1 MSAEFNEFVI
11 AIDKIAAEVDD
22 KATFSIAER
31 RMMAIILDGVK
42 EKNRSVLRGVDG
54 GDLSRRRRP

>member
-54 GDLSRRRRP
+54 SDLSRRRRP